1 MQLLTGGIS
10 VWSFWL
16 ERGQRSMS
24 ATALAVHLYTTRLHR
39 LHSAGEIRLH
49 ISIKY
54 NSCALLLY
62 TAVLMSS
69 LSQNGPAS
77 CQHPSEPRGWGEGI
91 LLVSP
96 QQIFVP

>member
-1 MQLLTGGIS
+1 MRLLMGGIS

-16 ERGQRSMS
+16 ERGQRSTS

-39 LHSAGEIRLH
+39 LHSAGEMHLH

-54 NSCALLLY
+54 NCCALLLY

-69 LSQNGPAS
+69 VFLRTDRPHASTHQN
-77 CQHPSEPRGWGEGI
+77 QEDGEKESF
-91 LLVSP
+91 L
-96 QQIFVP
+96 